1 MKHRASFLTLCLFAL
16 SLTFCAPQPLPSPSP
31 TPSPSPSPVPEKS
44 PFRIVAYATDAI
56 IPQLIPYEQ
65 LTHIN
70 YSFLIPNTDGT
81 FASLNNA
88 WKLQQIVG
96 VAHSQ
101 NVRVNIAVGGWGWDN
116 QFETM
121 ASDPESRSAFVQNL
135 LAVVNQYQLDGVDID
150 WEYPDQGQSS
160 KNYLALMQELRAALP
175 DKEISTAVISYG
187 DETGLGIPN
196 EVFDLVDFVNV
207 MTYDGEVHGSMAEF
221 EQGLNYW
228 SERGVPQEKINIGL
242 PFYTRPSEISFAKLI
257 QTDPTAAQLDSF
269 EYNGSLERYNGIP
282 TVQAKTK
289 LAMQKA
295 GGIMFWALDHDA
307 QGKDSLVNAI
317 FEIVKN
323 K

>member
-1 MKHRASFLTLCLFAL
+1 MKHRASILTLCLFTL

-31 TPSPSPSPVPEKS
+31 TPSPSPSPMPETT

-56 IPQLIPYEQ
+56 IPQLIPYAQ

-81 FASLNNA
+81 FAPLNNA

-96 VAHSQ
+96 AAHSQ
-101 NVRVNIAVGGWGWDN
+101 NVRVNIAVGGWGWDD

-121 ASDPESRSAFVQNL
+121 AANPESRSAFVQNL

-160 KNYLALMQELRAALP
+160 QNFLALMQELRATLP
-175 DKEISTAVISYG
+175 DKEISAAVISYG
-187 DETGLGIPN
+187 DDTGLGIPN

-221 EQGLNYW
+221 EQGLSYW

-257 QTDPTAAQLDSF
+257 QTDPAAAQLDSF

-295 GGIMFWALDHDA
+295 GGVMFWALDHDA
-307 QGKDSLVNAI
+307 QGEHSLLNTI

>member
-1 MKHRASFLTLCLFAL
+1 MKHRASFLPLCLFAL
-16 SLTFCAPQPLPSPSP
+16 SLTFCAPQPLPSPTPAP
-31 TPSPSPSPVPEKS
+31 TPSLSPVPETT

-56 IPQLIPYEQ
+56 IPQLIPYAQ

-81 FASLNNA
+81 FAPLSNS
-88 WKLQQIVG
+88 WKLQQIVS

-101 NVRVNIAVGGWGWDN
+101 NVGVSIAVGGWGWDN

-121 ASDPESRSAFVQNL
+121 AANPESRSAFVQNL

-150 WEYPDQGQSS
+150 WEYPDPGQSS
-160 KNYLALMQELRAALP
+160 QNFLALMQELRAALP
-175 DKEISTAVISYG
+175 EKEISTAVISYG

-221 EQGLNYW
+221 EQGLAYW
-228 SERGVPQEKINIGL
+228 NERGVPQEKINIGL
-242 PFYTRPSEISFAKLI
+242 PFYARPSETSFAKLI
-257 QTDPTAAQLDSF
+257 RIDPAAAQLDSF

-307 QGKDSLVNAI
+307 QGEHSLVNAI